1 MPGLAHLK
9 NCTPIIW
16 NELNMKK
23 HEPRLTQFLKK
34 TFISSTCI
42 GPAVS
47 SIPGVSIMLRVRSLT
62 WQVVSSVMRR
72 YSWNKIAFFCVES
85 NEFWLHCHRTS
96 HSTTPHP
103 MDRARSGILLLY
115 YSMIWVIVIAI
126 FYYKWEGQEQI
137 NFS

>member
-1 MPGLAHLK
+1 
-9 NCTPIIW
+9 
-16 NELNMKK
+16 MKK

-47 SIPGVSIMLRVRSLT
+47 S
-62 WQVVSSVMRR
+62 
-72 YSWNKIAFFCVES
+72 
-85 NEFWLHCHRTS
+85 
-96 HSTTPHP
+96 
-103 MDRARSGILLLY
+103 ILLLY